1 MFRHFSLALLTTTTF
16 LTPLHGSLAQQAE
29 TAECSIMT
37 IVSDSGE
44 ISWNTDE
51 AAGELI
57 AIAKEIKLTPEQ
69 AHEAC
74 HGEVLTEQ
82 AKTDEIIEEEKV
94 KDTVDSKEVIE
105 NAVEKSVMSSNDVL
119 LPMAGGGLAAA
130 LGSGGGGG
138 IFSSAT

>member
-57 AIAKEIKLTPEQ
+57 AIAKEIKFKNSKLSSYSVSSE
-69 AHEAC
+69 
-74 HGEVLTEQ
+74 
-82 AKTDEIIEEEKV
+82 KTINLN
-94 KDTVDSKEVIE
+94 SL
-105 NAVEKSVMSSNDVL
+105 NY
-119 LPMAGGGLAAA
+119 
-130 LGSGGGGG
+130 
-138 IFSSAT
+138 IFIRQDPPYNME